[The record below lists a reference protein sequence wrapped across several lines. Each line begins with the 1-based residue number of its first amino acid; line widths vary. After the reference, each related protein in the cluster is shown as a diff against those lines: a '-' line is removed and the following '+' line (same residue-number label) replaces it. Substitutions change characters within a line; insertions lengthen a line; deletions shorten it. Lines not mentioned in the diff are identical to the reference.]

1 MVMMNPTIPTLL
13 TFLLE
18 QLLRVIFN
26 EIRASHILE
35 KKDDFNNVN
44 KLPHTHNK

>member
-1 MVMMNPTIPTLL
+1 MNGYDEPYNSHTSNR
-13 TFLLE
+13 

-35 KKDDFNNVN
+35 KKDNFNNVN
-44 KLPHTHNK
+44 KLPYTHNK